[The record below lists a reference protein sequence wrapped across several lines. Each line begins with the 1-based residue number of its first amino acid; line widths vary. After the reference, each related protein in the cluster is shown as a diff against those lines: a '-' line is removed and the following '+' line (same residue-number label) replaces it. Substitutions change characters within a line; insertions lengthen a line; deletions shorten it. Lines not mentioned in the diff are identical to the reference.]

1 MTKKLIFNRLLC
13 VKLCAELY
21 IFFFISLLNIL
32 LFILYVSEA

>member
-1 MTKKLIFNRLLC
+1 MTKKLIVNRLLC

-21 IFFFISLLNIL
+21 IFFISLLNIL